1 MNAFTKNVIRL
12 WIALTSLF
20 AFAIGW
26 ITLSHAETTTATTTQ
41 TTTVTTEDGS
51 TVTSV
56 EFAPVLSLKD
66 LTSNQPTSGSGF
78 TITTTTPRLRTMGS

>member
-1 MNAFTKNVIRL
+1 MNAFTKNIIRL

-26 ITLSHAETTTATTTQ
+26 ITLSHAEATASTTQ

-56 EFAPVLSLKD
+56 EFAPILSLED
-66 LTSNQPTSGSGF
+66 LTSGQPSSNGPGF

>member
-26 ITLSHAETTTATTTQ
+26 ITLSYAENTTTTTTQ
-41 TTTVTTEDGS
+41 TTSIVTEDGS
-51 TVTSV
+51 TVANV

-66 LTSNQPTSGSGF
+66 LTSNQPTTPGF
-78 TITTTTPRLRTMGS
+78 TINTTTPRLRTMGS